1 MRGKNKQD
9 HRTTAMVDYGATG
22 NFIDKKYAE
31 QVGIPLDKKKIP

>member
-1 MRGKNKQD
+1 MRGKNNQD
-9 HRTTAMVDYGATG
+9 HHTTTMVDCRTTE

>member
-1 MRGKNKQD
+1 MQGKNNQD
-9 HRTTAMVDYGATG
+9 YYTTTMVDYGAME